1 MLVGVDL
8 DGMCL
13 DVFVCLSTCLGVWM
27 FGNACMC
34 DSVYWSG
41 QGVRMGV
48 LIIGTCTMYVSMR
61 EQACAHTRV
70 CSAPPPPSSFMT
82 SSLGLMLWVNKI

>member
-27 FGNACMC
+27 FGNACVC
-34 DSVYWSG
+34 DSVCWSG
-41 QGVRMGV
+41 QGVQMGV
-48 LIIGTCTMYVSMR
+48 PIIGKCTMYVSMR
-61 EQACAHTRV
+61 EQACAHNTCV
-70 CSAPPPPSSFMT
+70 QCPSSPILFYDF
-82 SSLGLMLWVNKI
+82 LPGFDVVGE